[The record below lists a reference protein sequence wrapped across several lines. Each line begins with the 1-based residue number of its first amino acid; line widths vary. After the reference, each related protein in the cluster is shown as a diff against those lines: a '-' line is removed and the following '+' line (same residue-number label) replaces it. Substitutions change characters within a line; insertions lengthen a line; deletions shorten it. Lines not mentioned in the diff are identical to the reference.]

1 VLDEWGTLESAT
13 APAGVDTVAA
23 AAAVAAI
30 GETVTCLIAG
40 P

>member
-13 APAGVDTVAA
+13 APAGVAA